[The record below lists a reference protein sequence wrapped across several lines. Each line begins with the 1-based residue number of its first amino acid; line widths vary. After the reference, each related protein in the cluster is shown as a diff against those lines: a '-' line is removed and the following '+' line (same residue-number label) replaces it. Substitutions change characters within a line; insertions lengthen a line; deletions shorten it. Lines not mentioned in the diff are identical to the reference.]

1 MFAGVT
7 ANNFISTYCA
17 LWGSIPAMSHYGL
30 IEMDSI
36 VRLFAN
42 IFSASISRTDLAEP
56 RNHRKKNAENPM
68 SQPTLGE
75 FIKER
80 RQFLELSQRTLA
92 QKIGLKAASH
102 LCDVENG
109 YRQLGEEH
117 LPALAKALEVT
128 MEELQNHDPRAPLA
142 EANKLI
148 ERDPAFIPTLNRM
161 VRMIGEL
168 PPHEVERRLRQTTPA
183 AAESAPAEKPPPSGE
198 P

>member
-1 MFAGVT
+1 MG
-7 ANNFISTYCA
+7 
-17 LWGSIPAMSHYGL
+17 
-30 IEMDSI
+30 SI
-36 VRLFAN
+36 VRFVAN

-92 QKIGLKAASH
+92 RMIGLKAASH

-168 PPHEVERRLRQTTPA
+168 SPHEIERRLRQTTPT
-183 AAESAPAEKPPPSGE
+183 AAESAPTEKPPPSGE

>member
-1 MFAGVT
+1 
-7 ANNFISTYCA
+7 
-17 LWGSIPAMSHYGL
+17 
-30 IEMDSI
+30 
-36 VRLFAN
+36 
-42 IFSASISRTDLAEP
+42 
-56 RNHRKKNAENPM
+56 M
-68 SQPTLGE
+68 SQHTLGE

-80 RQFLELSQRTLA
+80 RQFLELSQRKLA
-92 QKIGLKAASH
+92 QMIGIKAASH

-109 YRQLGEEH
+109 FRQLGADH

-142 EANKLI
+142 EAHKLI

-161 VRMIGEL
+161 VRMLGEL

-183 AAESAPAEKPPPSGE
+183 APEPAPTEKPPPSGE